1 MKDLK
6 ISELDPNDVVI
17 VAAKRTPLGSM
28 LGHFADITA
37 PDLGAVAIKSALA
50 TLLIKPSDIDE
61 VIMGNVVSAGLKQ
74 APARQASLNAGVPT
88 SVPCTTVNKVCGSGM
103 KAAMFAHDQIKA
115 GSAQI
120 VVAGGMES
128 MSRAPYLMERAR
140 QGYRMGHAQLL
151 DSLFLDG
158 LEDAQTGGSMG
169 TYGQTTADDEGFTR
183 EQMDAYA
190 IESLQRAKA
199 AHAEGRFFSEIAAVE
214 VKSRAGTYSVDQDEQ
229 PGKASIEKIPTLRP
243 AFKADGTVTAA
254 TSSSMSDGAAALVIM
269 SAAKAAELEVVPL
282 ARIVAHASHAQ
293 APNEFCKAPAGAIS
307 KVLEK
312 ANWKA
317 ADVDLYEI
325 NEAFAVVS
333 LYSMREHNLA
343 HDRVNVNGG
352 ACAIGHPLGASGA
365 RLLVTLLHAL
375 RTSGGHTG
383 IASLCIGGGEAT
395 AVALEMCSS

>member
-50 TLLIKPSDIDE
+50 TLPINPGDIDE

-120 VVAGGMES
+120 VIAGGMES

-169 TYGQTTADDEGFTR
+169 TYGQTTADEEGFSR
-183 EQMDAYA
+183 EQMDDYA

-199 AHAEGRFFSEIAAVE
+199 AHAQGRFFSEIAPVE
-214 VKSRAGTYSVDQDEQ
+214 VKSRAGTSTVDQDEQ
-229 PGKASIEKIPTLRP
+229 PGKASIEKIPNLRP

-269 SAAKAAELEVVPL
+269 SAAKAAELDVVPL

-307 KVLEK
+307 KVLDK

-317 ADVDLYEI
+317 GDVDLYEI

-333 LYSMREHNLA
+333 LYAMREHSLA

>member
-1 MKDLK
+1 
-6 ISELDPNDVVI
+6 
-17 VAAKRTPLGSM
+17 
-28 LGHFADITA
+28 
-37 PDLGAVAIKSALA
+37 
-50 TLLIKPSDIDE
+50 
-61 VIMGNVVSAGLKQ
+61 
-74 APARQASLNAGVPT
+74 
-88 SVPCTTVNKVCGSGM
+88 
-103 KAAMFAHDQIKA
+103 
-115 GSAQI
+115 
-120 VVAGGMES
+120 
-128 MSRAPYLMERAR
+128 MERAR

-169 TYGQTTADDEGFTR
+169 TYGQTTADEEGFSR
-183 EQMDAYA
+183 EQMDDYA

-199 AHAEGRFFSEIAAVE
+199 AHAQGRFFSEIAPVE
-214 VKSRAGTYSVDQDEQ
+214 VKSRAGTSTVDQDEQ
-229 PGKASIEKIPTLRP
+229 PGKASIEKIPNLRP

-269 SAAKAAELEVVPL
+269 SAAKAAELDVVPL

-307 KVLEK
+307 KVLDK

-317 ADVDLYEI
+317 GDVDLYEI

-333 LYSMREHNLA
+333 LYAMREHSLA

-395 AVALEMCSS
+395 AGALEMCSS

>member
-50 TLLIKPSDIDE
+50 TLPIKPSDIDE

-333 LYSMREHNLA
+333 LYSMRKHNLA

>member
-6 ISELDPNDVVI
+6 VSDLDPNDVVI

-28 LGHFADITA
+28 LGHFANITA
-37 PDLGAVAIKSALA
+37 PDLGAAAIKSALA
-50 TLLIKPSDIDE
+50 TLPINPSDIDE

-115 GSAQI
+115 GSANI

-140 QGYRMGHAQLL
+140 QGYRMGHSQLL

-183 EQMDAYA
+183 EQMDTYA

-199 AHAEGRFFSEIAAVE
+199 AHAEGRFFSEIAPVE
-214 VKSRAGTYSVDQDEQ
+214 VKSRAGISTVDQDEQ
-229 PGKASIEKIPTLRP
+229 PGKASIEKIPNLRP

-269 SAAKAAELEVVPL
+269 SAAKAAELDVAPL
-282 ARIVAHASHAQ
+282 ARIVVHASHAQ

-307 KVLEK
+307 KVLDK

-375 RTSGGHTG
+375 RTNGGHTG
-383 IASLCIGGGEAT
+383 VASLCIGGGEAT
-395 AVALEMCSS
+395 AVALQMCSS

>member
-50 TLLIKPSDIDE
+50 TLPIKPSDIDE

-269 SAAKAAELEVVPL
+269 SAAEAAELEVVPL